1 MLNWSTGC
9 AYYSSESDL
18 ELSVVFKH
26 PNNQNSKGNIEW
38 IDNKTDRDTTEK
50 WLVELNNY
58 WMNEGK
64 QWEGLI
70 KGYWVST

>member
-1 MLNWSTGC
+1 M
-9 AYYSSESDL
+9 
-18 ELSVVFKH
+18 VFKH
-26 PNNQNSKGNIEW
+26 PNIQNSKGNIEW
-38 IDNKTDRDTTEK
+38 IDNKTDRDTTAN
-50 WLVELNNY
+50 WLAELNKY